1 MGKNRYCF
9 TSFHLTFNSVHFIG
23 KYPGMT
29 FHDPPTDLFSQVN
42 FYHGAKVTVA
52 GILKMNYFSSRQFV
66 FIIALAV
73 LLTTL
78 PLQSIFK
85 KMRQKDM
92 KEANERAKMQ
102 NAEEPEVGINAD
114 ENMSGTT
121 HLSEPVT
128 DEPELETLRNELG
141 EMKDKFI
148 RKVAEFENFKK
159 RSLKER
165 MELIQTAG
173 KEVIV
178 DMLEVLDDCERAEK
192 QMSTLDE
199 KAKEGVML
207 VFNKLK
213 SLLTAKGLKPME
225 TINKEFDP
233 DIHEAI
239 TEIPAPTEGQ
249 KGKVIDEI
257 QKGYYLNDKIIRYAK
272 VVVGK

>member
-1 MGKNRYCF
+1 M
-9 TSFHLTFNSVHFIG
+9 
-23 KYPGMT
+23 
-29 FHDPPTDLFSQVN
+29 
-42 FYHGAKVTVA
+42 
-52 GILKMNYFSSRQFV
+52 KMNYFSSRQFV

-92 KEANERAKMQ
+92 KEANEQAKMQ

-114 ENMSGTT
+114 ESMGGTT
-121 HLSEPVT
+121 HLNEPLT
-128 DEPELETLRNELG
+128 NEPELEIIRHELG
-141 EMKDKFI
+141 EMKDKYI
-148 RKVAEFENFKK
+148 RKVAEFENYKK
-159 RSLKER
+159 RNLKER

-173 KEVIV
+173 KEVLI

-192 QMSTLDE
+192 QLSTLDE

-225 TINKEFDP
+225 TINKEFNP

-239 TEIPAPTEGQ
+239 TEIPAPTDEQ

>member
-1 MGKNRYCF
+1 
-9 TSFHLTFNSVHFIG
+9 
-23 KYPGMT
+23 
-29 FHDPPTDLFSQVN
+29 
-42 FYHGAKVTVA
+42 
-52 GILKMNYFSSRQFV
+52 
-66 FIIALAV
+66 LAV

-92 KEANERAKMQ
+92 NEANEQAKMQ
-102 NAEEPEVGINAD
+102 NSEEPEVGINAD
-114 ENMSGTT
+114 ENISGIS
-121 HLSEPVT
+121 HLNEPLT
-128 DEPELETLRNELG
+128 NEPELETLRNELG

-159 RSLKER
+159 RNLKER

-173 KEVIV
+173 KEVIM

-192 QMSTLDE
+192 QMNSLDE
-199 KAKEGVML
+199 TTKEGVML

-213 SLLTAKGLKPME
+213 SLLNSKGLKAME
-225 TINKEFDP
+225 TINTEFNP

-239 TEIPAPTEGQ
+239 TEIPAPTEDL
-249 KGKVIDEI
+249 KGRVIDEI

>member
-1 MGKNRYCF
+1 
-9 TSFHLTFNSVHFIG
+9 
-23 KYPGMT
+23 
-29 FHDPPTDLFSQVN
+29 
-42 FYHGAKVTVA
+42 
-52 GILKMNYFSSRQFV
+52 MNYFSPRQFV
-66 FIIALAV
+66 PIIALAV

-102 NAEEPEVGINAD
+102 NAAEPEVGINAD

-121 HLSEPVT
+121 HLSEPLT
-128 DEPELETLRNELG
+128 NEPELETLRNELG
-141 EMKDKFI
+141 EIKDKFI

-159 RSLKER
+159 RSTKER
-165 MELIQTAG
+165 IDLIQTAG
-173 KEVIV
+173 KEVII

-192 QMSTLDE
+192 QMSTIDD

-213 SLLTAKGLKPME
+213 SLLVAKGLKPIE
-225 TINKEFDP
+225 TINKEFNP

-239 TEIPAPTEGQ
+239 TEIPVPAEEQ

>member
-1 MGKNRYCF
+1 
-9 TSFHLTFNSVHFIG
+9 
-23 KYPGMT
+23 
-29 FHDPPTDLFSQVN
+29 
-42 FYHGAKVTVA
+42 
-52 GILKMNYFSSRQFV
+52 MNYFSSRQFV

-102 NAEEPEVGINAD
+102 NAEEPEVGLNAD

-141 EMKDKFI
+141 EMKDKLI

-159 RSLKER
+159 RSVKER
-165 MELIQTAG
+165 MDLIQTAG

-199 KAKEGVML
+199 KTKEGVML

-213 SLLTAKGLKPME
+213 SLLTAKGLKLME

-239 TEIPAPTEGQ
+239 TEIPAPTEDQ